1 MTIMG
6 LVAGVLTT
14 ACWVPQL
21 ARSWRTRSTR
31 DFSLLYLIV
40 LTVGVTMWAV
50 YGILRADL
58 AVIIANVVTVGILL
72 FLLTIK
78 LIENRATAKAQ
89 VRS

>member
-40 LTVGVTMWAV
+40 LTVGVTMWAI

-58 AVIIANVVTVGILL
+58 AVIVANMVTVGILL
-72 FLLTIK
+72 FLLTLK
-78 LIENRATAKAQ
+78 LIENRATAEP
-89 VRS
+89 

>member
-1 MTIMG
+1 
-6 LVAGVLTT
+6 
-14 ACWVPQL
+14 VPQL

-78 LIENRATAKAQ
+78 LIENRARVET
-89 VRS
+89 

>member
-31 DFSLLYLIV
+31 DFSWLYLIV

-50 YGILRADL
+50 YGILRADF
-58 AVIIANVVTVGILL
+58 AVIVANAVTVCFLL
-72 FLLTIK
+72 FLLAIKTI
-78 LIENRATAKAQ
+78 EGRRATAGT
-89 VRS
+89 